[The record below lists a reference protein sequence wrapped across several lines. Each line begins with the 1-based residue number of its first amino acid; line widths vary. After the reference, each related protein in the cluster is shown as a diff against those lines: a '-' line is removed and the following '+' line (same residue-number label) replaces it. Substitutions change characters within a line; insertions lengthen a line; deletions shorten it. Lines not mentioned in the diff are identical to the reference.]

1 MRRGNFQDDQEI
13 NQRSRYR
20 GYRRDFT
27 RVCIEIRAEMQKKI
41 RNSEEYVEIYKSTW
55 HISYKRGA
63 ITKAQSGQKLTKK
76 I

>member
-1 MRRGNFQDDQEI
+1 MSMHRNTGRN
-13 NQRSRYR
+13 
-20 GYRRDFT
+20 
-27 RVCIEIRAEMQKKI
+27 AKKF

-76 I
+76 YNLFVSIEIT

>member
-1 MRRGNFQDDQEI
+1 
-13 NQRSRYR
+13 
-20 GYRRDFT
+20 
-27 RVCIEIRAEMQKKI
+27 MQKKI

-76 I
+76 SNLFFSIEIT